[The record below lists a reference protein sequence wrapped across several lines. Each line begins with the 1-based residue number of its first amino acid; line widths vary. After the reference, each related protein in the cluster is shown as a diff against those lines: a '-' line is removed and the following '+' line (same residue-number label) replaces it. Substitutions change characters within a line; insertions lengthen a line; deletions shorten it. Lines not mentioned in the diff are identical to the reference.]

1 MDRRHYRLLSP
12 SLFRR
17 KHPVNQA
24 NLLLLNTGATF
35 ARMAASVVLGLWTT
49 RIAYQE
55 LGRDGFGA
63 YAAALAVVLMLPIL
77 IEAFSASAQRHMAHA
92 IGAADPA
99 EVRAVS
105 GTFVTMSLAAALL
118 LAAVVMAAAP
128 WLAEP
133 LKAEPPHSGRL
144 PAALAWIGVMTAF
157 VLVQTPYRSYLIAKQ
172 SIALL
177 TGFELLESIARVAAA
192 ATLFSYSQPTIID
205 YARNTALAVAA
216 LTVALAVWCT
226 YRYPVTRPGRLT
238 RVGLISAMGLWI
250 IVSQL
255 GWKIRT
261 QGIQVAINTL
271 VGAAATASYSICLQL
286 ALYQH
291 NLSAAVYRAVRPALV
306 VAQGR
311 GTNDHV
317 RQLALSSSKLISI
330 GTLVAAAPLLFETRT
345 ILTYWIGEAP
355 DEMVMMTRWLVA
367 WVSIKDLTI
376 GHLTAVHASGNVALH
391 EIFYLS
397 FDVLALVVGC
407 IAVLGGAPA
416 WSFPCAVFFTIIG
429 YSIATVTQFA
439 DAAHMTP
446 GDWARSVLKP
456 YVAVATI
463 VGLVTAM
470 LVATIEPS
478 LGRLVLVLVVTPL
491 VVALTAY
498 AVGFDDEE
506 RRRLGD
512 AFGAAMRR
520 VRRRSV

>member
-1 MDRRHYRLLSP
+1 L
-12 SLFRR
+12 
-17 KHPVNQA
+17 NQA
-24 NLLLLNTGATF
+24 NLLLLNTGATI

-105 GTFVTMSLAAALL
+105 GTFVTMSLAASLL
-118 LAAVVMAAAP
+118 LAAVVVAAAP

-133 LKAEPPHSGRL
+133 LKAEPPHSTHL

-157 VLVQTPYRSYLIAKQ
+157 VLAQTPYRSYLIAKQ

-177 TGFELLESIARVAAA
+177 TGFEMFESIARVAAA

-216 LTVALAVWCT
+216 LTVVLAVGCT

-238 RVGLISAMGLWI
+238 RVGLIAAMGLWI

-306 VAQGR
+306 MAQGR

-330 GTLVAAAPLLFETRT
+330 GTLVAAAPLLFETRA

-407 IAVLGGAPA
+407 IAVLSGAPA

-446 GDWARSVLKP
+446 SDWARSVLKP

-478 LGRLVLVLVVTPL
+478 LGRLVLVLIVTPI
-491 VVALTAY
+491 VVVLAAY

-512 AFGAAMRR
+512 AFGAALRR

>member
-1 MDRRHYRLLSP
+1 L
-12 SLFRR
+12 
-17 KHPVNQA
+17 NQA
-24 NLLLLNTGATF
+24 NLLLLNTGATVT
-35 ARMAASVVLGLWTT
+35 RMAASVVLGLWTT

-63 YAAALAVVLMLPIL
+63 YAAALAVVVMLPIL

-92 IGAADPA
+92 IGAADAA

-105 GTFVTMSLAAALL
+105 ATFVTMSLAGAML
-118 LAAVVMAAAP
+118 LAVVVVAAAP

-133 LKAEPPHSGRL
+133 LKAEPPHTGRL
-144 PAALAWIGVMTAF
+144 PAAMAWIGVMTAF
-157 VLVQTPYRSYLIAKQ
+157 VLAQTPYRSYLIAKQ

-177 TGFELLESIARVAAA
+177 TVYEMLESFARVAAA
-192 ATLFSYSQPTIID
+192 ASLFYYAQPTIID

-226 YRYPVTRPGRLT
+226 CRYPVTRPGRLT
-238 RVGLISAMGLWI
+238 RVGLIAGMGLWI

-261 QGIQVAINTL
+261 HGIQVAINTL
-271 VGAAATASYSICLQL
+271 VGAAATASYSVSLQL

-291 NLSAAVYRAVRPALV
+291 SLSASVYRAVRPALV
-306 VAQGR
+306 SAQGR
-311 GTNDHV
+311 GTHNHV
-317 RQLALSSSKLISI
+317 RQLAVSLSKLISI
-330 GTLVAAAPLLFETRT
+330 GTLIASVPLFFETRA
-345 ILTYWIGEAP
+345 ILTYWIGDAT
-355 DEMVMMTRWLVA
+355 DEMVMMTRWIVA
-367 WVSIKDLTI
+367 WMSIKDLTL
-376 GHLTAVHASGNVALH
+376 GHITAVHASGRVALH
-391 EIFYLS
+391 EVLFSS

-407 IAVLGGAPA
+407 LAVWYGAPA
-416 WSFPCAVFFTIIG
+416 WSFPCAVFFSIIG
-429 YSIATVTQFA
+429 YSVVTVTLFA
-439 DAAHMTP
+439 DVARLTP
-446 GDWARSVLKP
+446 AQWARLILAP

-463 VGLVTAM
+463 VGLVTAV

-478 LGRLVLVLVVTPL
+478 LGRLVLVVMVTPL
-491 VVALTAY
+491 VVALAAY

-512 AFGAAMRR
+512 AFGAVMRR